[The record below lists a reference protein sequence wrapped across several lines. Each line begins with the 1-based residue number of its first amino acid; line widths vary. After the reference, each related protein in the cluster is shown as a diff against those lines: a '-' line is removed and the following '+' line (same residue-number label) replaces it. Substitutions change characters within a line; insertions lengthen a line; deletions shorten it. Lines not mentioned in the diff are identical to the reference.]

1 MGCGAQGAKKLEE
14 AEILS
19 TQLRSSLKK
28 QELEL
33 QRLEAHEAANSKER
47 TRLRQELDE
56 ARSEDALAK
65 ALAEIRS
72 LREKV
77 ASSEAAASAEA
88 TRSSRLD
95 GRCSVLEVE
104 SRALRDELTAA
115 SSAHFQSQEAS
126 DNLHQQLTA
135 RKQELTQLHVQLQSL
150 SDEASDLQAQRD
162 YALSELKAANQ
173 VAEALKA
180 TSTALDGKRP
190 RKPRKPCTQRLFGT
204 RDAADS
210 LPKPLADG
218 QEVTSLKATHLPPT
232 VDEDDLRAIFGR
244 ELCSIQLPRNCGY
257 AILGFRS
264 AESAEKAL
272 KRNGQRIPDHKAV
285 LRLARS
291 SATPGRRPL
300 TDYQVCVGNLAPNM
314 TDADLYEA
322 FRSLS
327 TDVLGARVPVDHTGR
342 SKGFGFV
349 RLADDDAAEPLVAKK
364 QGFRLA
370 GRAATLRQCMAP
382 DAAVGDKVLFISNM
396 EPGTREDWLRTLLC
410 VFGELEF
417 VEMGFNGGFA
427 RVGFREAEAALA
439 AGSLL
444 QGRAQSSG
452 RRLLFRWARPLPPD
466 PQRLQFSQR
475 FATPLS
481 DTNSDNLG
489 RELAHSLLPQPT
501 ASERRVEGASLDPGD
516 KAHWLSKQLA
526 GLGQLL
532 NQRARKA
539 RLSPMQVAIAVDSS
553 SEGSALAVPM
563 PEVPWADS
571 PLQASPQAFA
581 FEREG
586 KLSLENAG
594 GAAPSSGMQEAAKEM
609 PKIYTD
615 PNAKVFQFDFS
626 VFDFLKH
633 EALQTPPESPLE
645 VLPVEVSDK
654 WSDARWSTRV

>member
-1 MGCGAQGAKKLEE
+1 MSWSGRHPR
-14 AEILS
+14 
-19 TQLRSSLKK
+19 RSS
-28 QELEL
+28 
-33 QRLEAHEAANSKER
+33 S
-47 TRLRQELDE
+47 
-56 ARSEDALAK
+56 
-65 ALAEIRS
+65 
-72 LREKV
+72 
-77 ASSEAAASAEA
+77 
-88 TRSSRLD
+88 
-95 GRCSVLEVE
+95 
-104 SRALRDELTAA
+104 
-115 SSAHFQSQEAS
+115 
-126 DNLHQQLTA
+126 
-135 RKQELTQLHVQLQSL
+135 
-150 SDEASDLQAQRD
+150 
-162 YALSELKAANQ
+162 
-173 VAEALKA
+173 
-180 TSTALDGKRP
+180 
-190 RKPRKPCTQRLFGT
+190 
-204 RDAADS
+204 
-210 LPKPLADG
+210 
-218 QEVTSLKATHLPPT
+218 
-232 VDEDDLRAIFGR
+232 
-244 ELCSIQLPRNCGY
+244 GY

-526 GLGQLL
+526 DAARSAVTEMQDGAVVKSRKISDCLGQLL
-532 NQRARKA
+532 NQRARKVHVA
-539 RLSPMQVAIAVDSS
+539 TLIKAGFVLGAVLQQYCRDLSEAVNPPKAWHGRKIASRS

>member
-173 VAEALKA
+173 VAE
-180 TSTALDGKRP
+180 
-190 RKPRKPCTQRLFGT
+190 
-204 RDAADS
+204 
-210 LPKPLADG
+210 DG

-539 RLSPMQVAIAVDSS
+539 RLSPMQVAIAVVHVATLIKIVEPVEPESRS